1 MNFERNCQDPKN
13 AETMF
18 GAVVRILRVRVEPHG
33 GAKPLRRSSRVAFT
47 GSAYTESMTGK
58 EFFGA
63 VANGRVDI
71 VELLLELL
79 RNAEREC
86 QARLY
91 AFMFS

>member
-1 MNFERNCQDPKN
+1 
-13 AETMF
+13 
-18 GAVVRILRVRVEPHG
+18 
-33 GAKPLRRSSRVAFT
+33 
-47 GSAYTESMTGK
+47 MTGK

-79 RNAEREC
+79 GNAEREC